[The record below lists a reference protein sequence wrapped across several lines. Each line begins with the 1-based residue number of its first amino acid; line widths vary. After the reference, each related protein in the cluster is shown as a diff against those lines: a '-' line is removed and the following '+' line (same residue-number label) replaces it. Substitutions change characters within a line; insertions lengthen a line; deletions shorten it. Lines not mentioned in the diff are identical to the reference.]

1 MVIVVTMCLNG
12 KSGLLQI
19 ETSMIVFDYPLCIFY
34 EYHAS

>member
-19 ETSMIVFDYPLCIFY
+19 EILMIVFDCPLCMFD